1 MLEVSGVDK
10 SFGGIRAVSNCTLGT
25 KGYRITGL
33 IGPNGSGKTTLFN
46 LMTGFLPLD
55 KGEIHFKGE
64 RIDGYPPHHVA
75 ECGMIRTFQLARIFP
90 KMTVLEN
97 MLLAP
102 LQQAGEKLWSL
113 WLKRNRIRE
122 EEKKN
127 LLKALALIETVGLYR
142 LKDQFAADLSYGQQ
156 KLLEL
161 ARILMAEPEMIL
173 LDEPTAGINPSLIRK
188 MMELIL
194 KVRDSGK
201 VFFIIEHNMDV
212 VIELCDW
219 VFVLDNGEKIA
230 EGKPKE
236 IQNDPR
242 VIEAY
247 LGV

>member
-1 MLEVSGVDK
+1 V
-10 SFGGIRAVSNCTLGT
+10 
-25 KGYRITGL
+25 
-33 IGPNGSGKTTLFN
+33 
-46 LMTGFLPLD
+46 
-55 KGEIHFKGE
+55 
-64 RIDGYPPHHVA
+64 
-75 ECGMIRTFQLARIFP
+75 
-90 KMTVLEN
+90 
-97 MLLAP
+97 
-102 LQQAGEKLWSL
+102 
-113 WLKRNRIRE
+113 
-122 EEKKN
+122 
-127 LLKALALIETVGLYR
+127 KALALINTVGLFH
-142 LKDQFAADLSYGQQ
+142 LKDQFAANLSYGQQ
-156 KLLEL
+156 RLLEL
-161 ARILMAEPEMIL
+161 ARILMADPEMIL

-194 KVRDSGK
+194 KMRDSGK

>member
-1 MLEVSGVDK
+1 MLELKKVNK

-25 KGYRITGL
+25 KGNRITGL

-55 KGEIHFKGE
+55 NGEIYFKGE
-64 RIDGYPPHHVA
+64 RIDGYLPHHIA
-75 ECGMIRTFQLARIFP
+75 ECGMARTFQLARIFP
-90 KMTVLEN
+90 KMTALEN
-97 MLLAP
+97 MLLASP
-102 LQQAGEKLWSL
+102 RQTGEKLWPL
-113 WLKRNRIRE
+113 WFKRNKVRE
-122 EEKKN
+122 EEEKN
-127 LLKALALIETVGLYR
+127 LLKASAFIEIVGLSH
-142 LKDQFAADLSYGQQ
+142 LKDQFAANLSYGQQ

-194 KVRDSGK
+194 KMKENGK

-236 IQNDPR
+236 IQNDPK

>member
-1 MLEVSGVDK
+1 MLELKKVNK
-10 SFGGIRAVSNCTLGT
+10 SFGGIHAVSNCTLGT

-55 KGEIHFKGE
+55 QGEIYFKGE
-64 RIDGYPPHHVA
+64 RIDGYLPHHVA
-75 ECGMIRTFQLARIFP
+75 KCGMARTFQLARVFP

-97 MLLAP
+97 MLLASP
-102 LQQAGEKLWSL
+102 RQMGEKLWSL
-113 WLKRNRIRE
+113 WLKRNSIRE

-127 LLKALALIETVGLYR
+127 LAKALALIETVGLSH
-142 LKDQFAADLSYGQQ
+142 LKDQFAANLSYGQQ

-188 MMELIL
+188 MMDLIL
-194 KVRDSGK
+194 KMKDSGK

-230 EGKPKE
+230 EGKPKG
-236 IQNDPR
+236 IQNNPK

>member
-1 MLEVSGVDK
+1 MLEVKRVNK
-10 SFGGIRAVSNCTLGT
+10 SFGGIRAVSDCTLGT

-46 LMTGFLPLD
+46 LITGFLSLD
-55 KGEIHFKGE
+55 KGEISFKGK
-64 RIDGYPPHHVA
+64 RINGYLPHKVA
-75 ECGMIRTFQLARIFP
+75 EWGMVRTFQLARIFP

-102 LQQAGEKLWSL
+102 PHQTGERFWSL

-122 EEKKN
+122 EERKN
-127 LLKALALIETVGLYR
+127 LGRALALIDTVGLFHLR
-142 LKDQFAADLSYGQQ
+142 DQFAANLSYGQQ

>member
-1 MLEVSGVDK
+1 MLELKKVDK

-55 KGEIHFKGE
+55 KGEIYFKGE
-64 RIDGYPPHHVA
+64 RIDAYLPHHIA
-75 ECGMIRTFQLARIFP
+75 ECGMARTFQLARIFP

-102 LQQAGEKLWSL
+102 PLQTGEKLCSL
-113 WLKRNRIRE
+113 WLKRNKIRE
-122 EEKKN
+122 DEKTN
-127 LLKALALIETVGLYR
+127 LLKASALIEIVGLSH
-142 LKDQFAADLSYGQQ
+142 LKDQFAANLSYGQQ

-194 KVRDSGK
+194 KMKDNGK

-236 IQNDPR
+236 IQNNPK

>member
-1 MLEVSGVDK
+1 MLELKKVNK

-25 KGYRITGL
+25 KGNRITGL

-55 KGEIHFKGE
+55 NGEIYFKGE
-64 RIDGYPPHHVA
+64 RIDGYLPHHIA
-75 ECGMIRTFQLARIFP
+75 ECGMARTFQLARIFP
-90 KMTVLEN
+90 KMTALEN
-97 MLLAP
+97 MLLASP
-102 LQQAGEKLWSL
+102 RQTGEKLWPL
-113 WLKRNRIRE
+113 WFKRNKVRE
-122 EEKKN
+122 EEEKN
-127 LLKALALIETVGLYR
+127 LLKASAFIEIVGLSH
-142 LKDQFAADLSYGQQ
+142 LKGQFAANLSYGQQ

-194 KVRDSGK
+194 KMKENGK

-236 IQNDPR
+236 IQNDPK

>member
-1 MLEVSGVDK
+1 MLEIKEVSK
-10 SFGGIRAVSNCTLGT
+10 SFGGIRAVSGCTLELKDYT
-25 KGYRITGL
+25 IAGL

-46 LMTGFLPLD
+46 LITGSIPLD
-55 KGEIHFKGE
+55 KGKIYFKGE
-64 RIDGYPPHHVA
+64 RIDGHFPHEVA
-75 ECGMIRTFQLARIFP
+75 GRGLVRTFQLTRIFP

-102 LQQAGEKLWSL
+102 PHQTGENFWSL
-113 WLKRNRIRE
+113 WFKRERIRKE
-122 EEKKN
+122 ENEHLGKS
-127 LLKALALIETVGLYR
+127 LELIEMVGLSH
-142 LKDQFAADLSYGQQ
+142 LKNQFAENLSYGQQ

-161 ARILMAEPEMIL
+161 MRVLMADPKMIL
-173 LDEPTAGINPSLIRK
+173 LDEPTAGVNPSMIRK

-194 KVRDSGK
+194 KMKSFGK
-201 VFFIIEHNMDV
+201 FFFIIEHNMDV
-212 VIELCDW
+212 IIELCDW

-236 IQNDPR
+236 IQNDPT

>member
-1 MLEVSGVDK
+1 MLEVKEVNK
-10 SFGGIRAVSNCTLGT
+10 SFGGIRAVSDCTLGT
-25 KGYRITGL
+25 KSYRITGL

-55 KGEIHFKGE
+55 KGEIYFKGE
-64 RIDGYPPHHVA
+64 RIDGYLPHHVA
-75 ECGMIRTFQLARIFP
+75 ERGMIRTFQLARIFP

-97 MLLAP
+97 MLLP
-102 LQQAGEKLWSL
+102 PPHQTGEKLWSL

-122 EEKKN
+122 EEKIN
-127 LLKALALIETVGLYR
+127 LVKALALIETVGLTP
-142 LKDQFAADLSYGQQ
+142 LKNQFASNLSYGQQ

-188 MMELIL
+188 MMGLIL
-194 KVRDSGK
+194 EMKDSGK

-212 VIELCDW
+212 IIELCDW

-236 IQNDPR
+236 IQNDPK
-242 VIEAY
+242 VIEVY

>member
-1 MLEVSGVDK
+1 MLEVNGVNK
-10 SFGGIRAVSNCTLGT
+10 SFGGIRAVSDCTLGT

-46 LMTGFLPLD
+46 LITGFLPLD
-55 KGEIHFKGE
+55 KGEISFKGE
-64 RIDGYPPHHVA
+64 RITGYLPHHVA
-75 ECGMIRTFQLARIFP
+75 ECGMVRTFQLARIFP

-102 LQQAGEKLWSL
+102 PHQTGEKLCSL

-122 EEKKN
+122 EERKN
-127 LLKALALIETVGLYR
+127 LVKALALIDTIGLSH
-142 LKDQFAADLSYGQQ
+142 LNDQFAANLSYGQQ

-194 KVRDSGK
+194 KMRDSGK